1 MAGSTRIHELDYL
14 KGIFILL
21 MVMFHLALV
30 EETYPV
36 LREAVYTFHMSA
48 FLIISGYLANV
59 EKTPQDFGKGLM
71 RLLVPYVLFES
82 LYILMQYF
90 VGGSLGAHN
99 AIGQLTPTD
108 FIYRVATQPTGP
120 YWYLHTLILCT
131 AVYYVIYR
139 LLKLRSISGLALT
152 GLILF
157 GLSLVI
163 EGLNW
168 DYVIYFLMGMF
179 ILQCGGKLTR
189 VIAPSFWAI
198 LPLILLFS
206 SRNNFQNGSLA
217 GVAITVLVMSALLAF
232 YPYCTAVVRNVLCY
246 IGRNSLAIVVFSPIF
261 TLATKRFQSLF
272 SFDPTVISFTIVA
285 VILVVSGC
293 LLCSWISD
301 KLRISRFIFIR
312 EDFYSPYHRVCR

>member
-1 MAGSTRIHELDYL
+1 MARERIHQLDYL
-14 KGIFILL
+14 KGILILL
-21 MVMFHLALV
+21 MVIFHLALV
-30 EETYPV
+30 EETYPM

-59 EKTPQDFGKGLM
+59 NKMPLDLGNGLL
-71 RLLVPYVLFES
+71 RLVVPYVLFES

-90 VGGSLGAHN
+90 MGGSLGTHN
-99 AIGQLTPTD
+99 AIELLTPTD
-108 FIYRVATQPTGP
+108 FICRVATQPTGP
-120 YWYLHTLILCT
+120 YWYLHTLILCMVT
-131 AVYYVIYR
+131 YFAIYR
-139 LLKLRSISGLALT
+139 LLGLRAMSGLAVT
-152 GLILF
+152 GLILY
-157 GLSLVI
+157 GMSLVI
-163 EGLNW
+163 EGLHW
-168 DYVIYFLMGMF
+168 DYIIYFLIGMF
-179 ILQCGGKLTR
+179 ILQCGGTLTR

-198 LPLILLFS
+198 LPLIVLFS
-206 SRNNFQNGSLA
+206 SKDNFHNGSLA
-217 GVAITVLVMSALLAF
+217 GVAITILVMSSLLAF
-232 YPYCTAVVRNVLCY
+232 YPYCTSLVRNLLCY